1 MRPATACRAP
11 GRARAPP
18 RRRAARRPGSRC
30 SARRRCRSSP
40 APPWRCRPP
49 GAASA
54 ADSHCPARRR
64 RRDSAA
70 RSSGRRR
77 YACRQGSLDLEIL
90 HGLRAPGHR
99 PIGAELGMEAV
110 LPHRARRLLHH
121 VVELRGVRHGGK
133 ALAQRM
139 TMVLPTRRL
148 GKASE
153 VCFCRRKP
161 CSGLGAIRVSIC
173 AASSATGFHRAGS
186 PRRAPPRDCRFPR
199 SCDPR
204 EKSGRARTA
213 SGWCSGKCSGIRC
226 CCLVRSGTG
235 IQHLRPGA
243 LRIRAAARRRRAGW
257 SPPGRR
263 PGSGCGKRGIKRRAI
278 KSKLRL
284 NVI

>member
-1 MRPATACRAP
+1 MRPATACRGAWS
-11 GRARAPP
+11 RAACAPP
-18 RRRAARRPGSRC
+18 AALAARRPGSRC

-77 YACRQGSLDLEIL
+77 YACRQGKPGPGNPPWPARARSSADRRGTR
-90 HGLRAPGHR
+90 HGSGPAAPGAAPAPSR
-99 PIGAELGMEAV
+99 SGTAWRA
-110 LPHRARRLLHH
+110 ARRQSARAAYRRWCCRPADWERPARSAFAAESP
-121 VVELRGVRHGGK
+121 VPDWAPSACRSAPRP
-133 ALAQRM
+133 AQ
-139 TMVLPTRRL
+139 P
-148 GKASE
+148 A
-153 VCFCRRKP
+153 
-161 CSGLGAIRVSIC
+161 
-173 AASSATGFHRAGS
+173 FHRAGS

-263 PGSGCGKRGIKRRAI
+263 PGSGCGETGHQTASHQK
-278 KSKLRL
+278 
-284 NVI
+284 